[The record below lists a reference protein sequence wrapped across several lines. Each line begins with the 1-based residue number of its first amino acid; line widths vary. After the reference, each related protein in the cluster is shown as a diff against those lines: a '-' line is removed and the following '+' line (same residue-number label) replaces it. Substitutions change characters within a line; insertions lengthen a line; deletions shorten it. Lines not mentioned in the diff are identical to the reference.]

1 MPHVGSHRVST
12 FNPGPEHHHPRSHPA
27 ASGLPAEGDRNQPQ
41 QTQQTQ
47 KEKVAKG
54 CRQRVP
60 SRAIAS
66 IWCRSNLE
74 NENPTANVVWLCMS
88 CKIVD
93 EWLRIS
99 EYLIYSCSCGDCILS
114 GPQGLALSVRPLRHH
129 HHPRKWYLSRNVPE
143 HTASRARNPRK
154 SAGSNRTKSHIFAKA
169 SHCHTGLR
177 NWSEFAMQLGASC
190 THPAWHPISFLI
202 KWDPMSSRKT
212 PSRSSLLL
220 ATSQSQK
227 TQVFQKKQPI
237 TGTHLGVS
245 KNGGTYLN
253 HPISYDFFFNEKN
266 MVWGPGSASFR
277 KPPWSLLSSAASSS
291 VALPPSPP
299 NSRQSNSRHHHNAQ
313 PGATPRG
320 SPPAVMTGG
329 AKLNETYDIAS
340 AV

>member
-1 MPHVGSHRVST
+1 METDTFRDKTVQPQSIGWTWLKPGKVPVKLVKLFIVLDQTNWAWAPFSWMPDVGSHRVST

-27 ASGLPAEGDRNQPQ
+27 ASGLPAEEDRNQPQ

-60 SRAIAS
+60 SAS

-74 NENPTANVVWLCMS
+74 NENPTANVVWLCVS

-154 SAGSNRTKSHIFAKA
+154 SAGSSRTKSHIFAKA

-202 KWDPMSSRKT
+202 KWDPISSRKT

-227 TQVFQKKQPI
+227 PKCFKRNNRSQEPTWGFPKMEEPI
-237 TGTHLGVS
+237 
-245 KNGGTYLN
+245 
-253 HPISYDFFFNEKN
+253 
-266 MVWGPGSASFR
+266 
-277 KPPWSLLSSAASSS
+277 
-291 VALPPSPP
+291 
-299 NSRQSNSRHHHNAQ
+299 
-313 PGATPRG
+313 
-320 SPPAVMTGG
+320 
-329 AKLNETYDIAS
+329 
-340 AV
+340 